1 MPISLRLP
9 ADLETQ
15 IAGFGE
21 RLGISKSAVIVRSIQ
36 EFLANHAQPGS
47 SQIYEEVMQG
57 MQDAPE
63 SVSAD
68 AVRESAEQRAHKLRA
83 RAAIRRKHQ
92 ERSQPG
98 ALAPGNPDKP
108 L

>member
-1 MPISLRLP
+1 MPISLRLSP
-9 ADLETQ
+9 DLETQ
-15 IAGFGE
+15 IAEFGE
-21 RLGISKSAVIVRSIQ
+21 RLGLSKSAVIVRSIR
-36 EFLANHAQPGS
+36 EFLANHAQPSS

-57 MQDAPE
+57 MYAAPE

-68 AVRESAEQRAHKLRA
+68 AVRENAEQRAHKLRV
-83 RAAIRRKHQ
+83 RTAIRRKHE

-98 ALAPGNPDKP
+98 VSTPGTPGKP